1 LILILTEDPCLTEEK
16 ASFLTPFL
24 PRGMDLPFKSA
35 AEARREGQMAR
46 NAGNVSELQGLMAS

>member
-1 LILILTEDPCLTEEK
+1 
-16 ASFLTPFL
+16 
-24 PRGMDLPFKSA
+24 MDLPFKSA